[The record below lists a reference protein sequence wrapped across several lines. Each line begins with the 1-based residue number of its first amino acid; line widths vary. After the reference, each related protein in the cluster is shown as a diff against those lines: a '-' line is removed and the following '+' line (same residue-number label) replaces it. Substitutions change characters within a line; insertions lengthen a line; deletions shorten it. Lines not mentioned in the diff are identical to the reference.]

1 MAKLILGGVE
11 YPLMMTVG
19 VLDDMALK
27 GYAVNDIPKYFR
39 AKGQTIEV
47 DVEHGIEFILMT
59 AAAAQESAIV
69 RDGTDPAALPA
80 LPDPALLRRLL
91 TPGQVWELCDDAILR
106 SVSRTV
112 EAAPEKNAA
121 Q

>member
-27 GYAVNDIPKYFR
+27 GYTVNDIPKYFR
-39 AKGQTIEV
+39 AEGQTIEV
-47 DVEHGIEFILMT
+47 DMEHGIEFILMT
-59 AAAAQESAIV
+59 AAAAQASAIV

-80 LPDPALLRRLL
+80 LPDPELLRRLL

-112 EAAPEKNAA
+112 GAAPEKNAA